1 MQASLCHSHF
11 GLTCPSGGLRRVPP
25 GATAPRRQ
33 CYTLG
38 RTACAGS
45 ADSECS
51 TSGRDSG
58 APLRDRLRPEPSS
71 RRSIHSAQPQQPQQR
86 PLARRQLLSA
96 AAAAAAAQLLSPA
109 APALALPDAFAPIPS
124 SPPTPAPLPSASSF
138 LQPLLPAPAAD
149 LLAQLEGRA
158 PIFQPG
164 VAWALRNEDRQLYYP
179 DWLEGE
185 WEVTARFA
193 AASFP
198 QGRKLL
204 GRTVPGVLKG
214 SMTVAL
220 PDVGAAM
227 DGEVRYRA
235 RFERD
240 PLGGGRV
247 VADRVFNA
255 QQLMDAFYGLAVTRR
270 VEYEPRNPTRMTL
283 VWATPRRETSVIS
296 EDLRKAE
303 LIINNR
309 LSQVLGPGQVICG
322 ELFRQVTQAASQGFV
337 FDYFVINKFTLV
349 SPGGG
354 GAAAAGEGA
363 AAAAAGPAA
372 PAGAPAGLGAR
383 VRVLQRVAGFL
394 QPQDAAYF
402 EAGGQAVAAY
412 DYTYDY
418 VRVA

>member
-1 MQASLCHSHF
+1 M
-11 GLTCPSGGLRRVPP
+11 RRVP
-25 GATAPRRQ
+25 R
-33 CYTLG
+33 
-38 RTACAGS
+38 
-45 ADSECS
+45 
-51 TSGRDSG
+51 
-58 APLRDRLRPEPSS
+58 
-71 RRSIHSAQPQQPQQR
+71 
-86 PLARRQLLSA
+86 
-96 AAAAAAAQLLSPA
+96 
-109 APALALPDAFAPIPS
+109 
-124 SPPTPAPLPSASSF
+124 
-138 LQPLLPAPAAD
+138 
-149 LLAQLEGRA
+149 
-158 PIFQPG
+158 

-179 DWLEGE
+179 DWMEGE

-193 AASFP
+193 GASFP

-227 DGEVRYRA
+227 ESDVRYRA

-255 QQLMDAFYGLAVTRR
+255 KELMDAFYGLAVTRR

-309 LSQVLGPGQVICG
+309 LSQDLAPGQFISG

-349 SPGGG
+349 AAAGGAAG
-354 GAAAAGEGA
+354 GAAAGGAGA
-363 AAAAAGPAA
+363 AG
-372 PAGAPAGLGAR
+372 
-383 VRVLQRVAGFL
+383 
-394 QPQDAAYF
+394 PQDAAYF

>member
-1 MQASLCHSHF
+1 M
-11 GLTCPSGGLRRVPP
+11 
-25 GATAPRRQ
+25 
-33 CYTLG
+33 
-38 RTACAGS
+38 
-45 ADSECS
+45 
-51 TSGRDSG
+51 
-58 APLRDRLRPEPSS
+58 
-71 RRSIHSAQPQQPQQR
+71 
-86 PLARRQLLSA
+86 
-96 AAAAAAAQLLSPA
+96 
-109 APALALPDAFAPIPS
+109 
-124 SPPTPAPLPSASSF
+124 
-138 LQPLLPAPAAD
+138 
-149 LLAQLEGRA
+149 LEGRA
-158 PIFQPG
+158 AIYQPG

-179 DWLEGE
+179 AWLEGE

-198 QGRKLL
+198 QGRQLL

-227 DGEVRYRA
+227 DNDVRYRV

-255 QQLMDAFYGLAVTRR
+255 KELMDAFYGMAVTRR
-270 VEYEPRNPTRMTL
+270 VEYDPRNPTRMTL
-283 VWATPRRETSVIS
+283 VWATPRKETSVIS

-309 LSQVLGPGQVICG
+309 LSQDLGSNQFICG

-337 FDYFVINKFTLV
+337 FDYFVINKFTLL
-349 SPGGG
+349 SPGAAAVGVGG
-354 GAAAAGEGA
+354 AAGAAAAGG
-363 AAAAAGPAA
+363 
-372 PAGAPAGLGAR
+372 
-383 VRVLQRVAGFL
+383 
-394 QPQDAAYF
+394 PQDAAYF
-402 EAGGQAVAAY
+402 EAGGKAVAAY